1 MHSWPQLFDYLFETE
16 CPFEV
21 TDLGESL
28 VTLFKWYLPIE
39 SIRKFLRL
47 VHCTDHPCVCH
58 QKVSVSS
65 FEHFLL
71 GGNGRLDTS
80 NHVVVLS
87 IQIPS
92 FNMPLCLVG
101 NKPFIFMTQ
110 YIRYSSDPDKCDTLQ
125 SHAPMIKTKVV
136 ANRLKKE
143 IKAPKQMNR
152 WITMHRRARR
162 YEECVKV
169 LFRQFSWAEGG
180 WQIRK
185 ASKDP
190 LQREIQQTRKF
201 YCTSNQS
208 VNDITL
214 QLSFVNWFNP

>member
-125 SHAPMIKTKVV
+125 SHAPMIKTKVA
-136 ANRLKKE
+136 ANRLKRK

-162 YEECVKV
+162 YEECVKA
-169 LFRQFSWAEGG
+169 LFRQFSWAKGG

-190 LQREIQQTRKF
+190 LQREIQLTRKF